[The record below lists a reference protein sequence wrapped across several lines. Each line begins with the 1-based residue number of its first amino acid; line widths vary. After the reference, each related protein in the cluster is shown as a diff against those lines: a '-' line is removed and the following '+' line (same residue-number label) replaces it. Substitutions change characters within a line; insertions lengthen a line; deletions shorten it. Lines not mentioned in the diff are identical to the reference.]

1 VEEVVSNYWMR
12 GKDKILKLERGR
24 IRSHSVDNSI
34 WKKLVDLPQ
43 DRLLVEVMQMK
54 NLNFV
59 K

>member
-1 VEEVVSNYWMR
+1 MEEVVSNYWMR
-12 GKDKILKLERGR
+12 GKDKILKFERGR